1 MILFKDNI
9 VNLVITKN
17 NNILMRSVIVIL
29 NKWKNEDDLNVKSE
43 KYTIWVNKN

>member
-17 NNILMRSVIVIL
+17 NNILIKSIIVNL

-43 KYTIWVNKN
+43 KYCNLSE

>member
-17 NNILMRSVIVIL
+17 NNILIKSIIVNL
-29 NKWKNEDDLNVKSE
+29 NKWKNEYDLNIKSE
-43 KYTIWVNKN
+43 KYYNLSE

>member
-17 NNILMRSVIVIL
+17 NNILMKSVIVIL

-43 KYTIWVNKN
+43 KYYNLSE

>member
-17 NNILMRSVIVIL
+17 NNILMMSVIVIL
-29 NKWKNEDDLNVKSE
+29 NK
-43 KYTIWVNKN
+43 

>member
-17 NNILMRSVIVIL
+17 NNILIKSIIVNL

-43 KYTIWVNKN
+43 KYYNLSK

>member
-17 NNILMRSVIVIL
+17 NNILIKSIIVNL

-43 KYTIWVNKN
+43 KYYNLSE

>member
-17 NNILMRSVIVIL
+17 NNILMMSVIVIL

-43 KYTIWVNKN
+43 KYYNLSE

>member
-17 NNILMRSVIVIL
+17 NNIFIKSIIVNL
-29 NKWKNEDDLNVKSE
+29 NKWKNENDLNVKSE
-43 KYTIWVNKN
+43 KYYNLSE

>member
-43 KYTIWVNKN
+43 KYYNLSE